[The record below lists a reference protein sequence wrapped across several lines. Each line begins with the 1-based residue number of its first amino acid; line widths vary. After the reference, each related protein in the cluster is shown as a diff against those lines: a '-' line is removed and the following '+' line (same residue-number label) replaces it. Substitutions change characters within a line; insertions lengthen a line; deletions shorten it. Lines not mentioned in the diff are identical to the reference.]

1 MVSQVLQIHSTP
13 VRWRMEVQNAKVQA
27 NLLIDP
33 PRMQTS
39 HQEAKITMHTKNTQ
53 VLIDTTEMRASMNL
67 KNISRVLSEAAQRGR
82 QAAMQATAEL
92 SSFGSQLGRIDQG
105 VQIPQLVGQQI
116 RQREMPNSYTVFIPS
131 VGPDLSWDPA
141 TIQGEYQPAQ
151 YETQWQLDKNVM
163 EYIPGKAQL
172 IIEQLPRVDIEY
184 TGSPNYVPPSSA
196 PDYSE

>member
-13 VRWRMEVQNAKVQA
+13 VRWRMEIQNARIEA
-27 NLLIDP
+27 NLMPDP
-33 PRMQTS
+33 PKMRSS
-39 HQEAKITMHTKNTQ
+39 HQDAKITMHTKNAR
-53 VLIDTTEMRASMNL
+53 VLIDTTEMRASINL
-67 KNISRVLSEAAQRGR
+67 KHISRVLSEAAQKGR
-82 QAAMQATAEL
+82 QAAVEATAEL
-92 SSFGSQLGRIDQG
+92 SSFGSQLGRIDQD
-105 VQIPQLVGQQI
+105 VQIPQLIAQQI